1 MELCTSK
8 GMATKSTS
16 TMATP
21 MAAPM
26 TLFLRLS
33 LEAARVKKSSSLLE
47 VMMEVSLESK
57 TTRMEVSPEVSL
69 E

>member
-8 GMATKSTS
+8 GMATRRTS

-26 TLFLRLS
+26 TLFLRFS

-47 VMMEVSLESK
+47 VMVNVSLEST
-57 TTRMEVSPEVSL
+57 TTRTEVPPGVPFA
-69 E
+69 

>member
-1 MELCTSK
+1 
-8 GMATKSTS
+8 MATRRTS

-26 TLFLRLS
+26 TLFFRLS

-47 VMMEVSLESK
+47 VMVEVSLEL
-57 TTRMEVSPEVSL
+57 TTTWMEVPTLVPL